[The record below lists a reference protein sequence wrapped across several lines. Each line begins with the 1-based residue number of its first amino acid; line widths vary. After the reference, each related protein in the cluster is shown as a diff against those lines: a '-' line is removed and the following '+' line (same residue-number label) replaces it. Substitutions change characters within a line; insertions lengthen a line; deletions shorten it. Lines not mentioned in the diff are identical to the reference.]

1 MMFLSGL
8 PRRSIPEILI
18 RRLRW
23 SLSFDD
29 EILKEKVSRQKGA
42 VLTRMSGLSVAE
54 ATDLRRKIREA
65 GGEFKVTKISLLKLA
80 SIDSPLE
87 PLVGD
92 ITGTTA
98 LVLAY
103 DDPVTVAKAFKGFID
118 KVPKVEPLSGLLGDQ
133 LITAKDILAIAD
145 LPAKDILIAK
155 LVGTIAAS
163 LSGLA
168 HVLSAIPLQLLYA
181 LVAIKNLKDNQ

>member
-1 MMFLSGL
+1 M
-8 PRRSIPEILI
+8 PKKTRREKEEIV
-18 RRLRW
+18 
-23 SLSFDD
+23 
-29 EILKEKVSRQKGA
+29 EKLKEKVSRQKGA

-145 LPAKDILIAK
+145 LPAKDVLIAK
-155 LVGTIAAS
+155 LVGTIAAP